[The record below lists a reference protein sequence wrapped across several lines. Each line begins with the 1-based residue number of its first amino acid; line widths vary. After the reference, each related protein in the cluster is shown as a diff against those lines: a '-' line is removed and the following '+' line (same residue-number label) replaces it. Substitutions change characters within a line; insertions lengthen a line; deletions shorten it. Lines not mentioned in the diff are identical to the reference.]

1 MRTCKVTMSFLFSPP
16 PSHSEP
22 EAKNSEDRRKR
33 YRGFE
38 HQTKESLKFF
48 YCLLGVFRMHVLLT
62 DLYRTIPNAH
72 DLQDKKRY
80 HEDVLYNKIKGNHST
95 LNTFRKQIKVH

>member
-1 MRTCKVTMSFLFSPP
+1 MRTYKLTMSFLFSPP

-38 HQTKESLKFF
+38 HQTKESLKLF

-72 DLQDKKRY
+72 DLLDKI
-80 HEDVLYNKIKGNHST
+80 VLYNKIKGNHST
-95 LNTFRKQIKVH
+95 LNTFRKQIKVY